1 MNKFTIRGLAIY
13 DNFEHVI
20 VLTTCHRL
28 ETIENPTTLEEVAFN
43 ERADLFLDIL
53 HRLRYLR
60 WTFADY
66 SWLCKR
72 QKSHLTST
80 EIYKFKDAPII
91 MDFRKTTDK

>member
-1 MNKFTIRGLAIY
+1 MILVAYRLFALATPHNVKLSEMNKFTIRGLAIY

-72 QKSHLTST
+72 QK
-80 EIYKFKDAPII
+80 
-91 MDFRKTTDK
+91 